1 MKSASGCAVFDIDDT
16 LYLER
21 DYVRSGLQAVDRWVE
36 HNLGVSDF
44 FEDAW
49 GAFEQGIRGKIFDVT
64 LAARGVQA
72 SAEVIDTLV
81 EIYRTHR
88 PAIELLPDARECLEA
103 MGTRFALAI
112 VTDGPL
118 ESQRAKVQ
126 ALGTDRWVGTTVL
139 TAELGRGFAKP
150 HARAF
155 QLVEAASGWKGERC
169 TYVADN
175 PAKDF
180 AGPKSL
186 GWRTVRVRRPGALH
200 LHRPSGADVDLELP
214 DLSSL
219 HAFLGA
225 EGVPQW
231 TS

>member
-1 MKSASGCAVFDIDDT
+1 MKSESACAVFDIDDT

-21 DYVRSGLQAVDRWVE
+21 DYVRSGLQAVARWVE
-36 HNLGVSDF
+36 HNLGVNDF

-49 GAFEQGIRGKIFDVT
+49 GAFERGVRGRIFDLV
-64 LAARGVQA
+64 LGGRGIQA

-81 EIYRTHR
+81 EVYRTHR
-88 PAIELLPDARECLEA
+88 PAIELLADARACLEV
-103 MGTRFALAI
+103 MGTRFDLAI

-126 ALGTDRWVGTTVL
+126 ALGTDRWVGTTVF
-139 TAELGRGFAKP
+139 TAELGEGFTKP

-155 QLVEAASGWKGERC
+155 QLVEAANGWKGERC

-200 LHRPSGADVDLELP
+200 LHRPSGPDVDLELP

-219 HAFLGA
+219 QAFLRV

>member
-1 MKSASGCAVFDIDDT
+1 MTNPSACAVFDIDDT

-21 DYVRSGLQAVDRWVE
+21 DYVRSGFESVGRWVE
-36 HNLGVSDF
+36 HNLGLPGF

-49 GAFEQGIRGKIFDVT
+49 GAFERGARGRIFDLV
-64 LAARGVQA
+64 LAARGIQT
-72 SAEVIDTLV
+72 SPEVIGTLV
-81 EIYRTHR
+81 DVYRTHR
-88 PAIELLPDARECLEA
+88 PTIELIPDARACLEA
-103 MGTRFALAI
+103 MQTRFALAI

-126 ALGTDRWVGTTVL
+126 ALGTDRWVETTVL
-139 TAELGRGFAKP
+139 TAELGTGFAKP
-150 HARAF
+150 HERAF

-219 HAFLGA
+219 HAFLGV